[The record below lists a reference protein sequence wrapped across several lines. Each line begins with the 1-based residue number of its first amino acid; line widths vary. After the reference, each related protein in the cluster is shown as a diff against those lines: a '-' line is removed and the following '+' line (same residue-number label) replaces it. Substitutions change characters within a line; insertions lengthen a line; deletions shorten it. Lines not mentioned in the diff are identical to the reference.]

1 MPSTKE
7 KIELI
12 ATEILFTDF
21 SISYKVKINNPKEV
35 SGVVFCHKNIKD
47 KDLIL
52 NPTFIDKENNIVTF
66 VVANVTPHFYS
77 DVLDRTIRG
86 FDEYKSEIDKIYSIG
101 EVVGYILD

>member
-21 SISYKVKINNPKEV
+21 SISYKVRINSAKEV
-35 SGVVFCHKNIKD
+35 SGVVFCHENIKD

-52 NPTFIDKENNIVTF
+52 NPTFIDKNNNIVIF
-66 VVANVTPHFYS
+66 VVTNVTPHFYS
-77 DVLDRTIRG
+77 DILDRTIRG
-86 FDEYKSEIDKIYSIG
+86 FDEYKSELDKIYAIG
-101 EVVGYILD
+101 EVVGFILF